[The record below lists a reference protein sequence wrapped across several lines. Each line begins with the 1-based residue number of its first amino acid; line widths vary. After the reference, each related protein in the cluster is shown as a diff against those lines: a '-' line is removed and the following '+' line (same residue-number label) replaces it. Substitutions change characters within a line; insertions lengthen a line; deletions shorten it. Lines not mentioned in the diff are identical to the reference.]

1 MVGPRRVDRK
11 SAGEC
16 GRGRFIRKTNP
27 ADLSLGKLIL
37 FDYKLLAA
45 LAAVVEQGGFERAA
59 QALGLSQSAVSQ
71 RIKLLASLTEHLL
84 ARAGDGLVRVSG

>member
-1 MVGPRRVDRK
+1 M
-11 SAGEC
+11 
-16 GRGRFIRKTNP
+16 
-27 ADLSLGKLIL
+27 IL

-71 RIKLLASLTEHLL
+71 RIKLLE
-84 ARAGDGLVRVSG
+84 AR